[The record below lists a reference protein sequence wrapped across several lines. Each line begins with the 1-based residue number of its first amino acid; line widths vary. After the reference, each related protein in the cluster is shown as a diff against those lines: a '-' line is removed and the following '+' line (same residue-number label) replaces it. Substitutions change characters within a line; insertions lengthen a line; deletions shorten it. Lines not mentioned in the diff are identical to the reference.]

1 MRLARKMTLAIAV
14 AILTVMAAHA
24 YFLVSREIVLFD
36 ADLARSTTL
45 KRALRAAIE
54 DTWRTYGESAAQ
66 RLVEETIPH
75 SVEGMSVRWTW
86 LDVPPT
92 DERRLELPADQLAQ
106 LRSGERVVVFRDE
119 GKLRVTYF
127 PLSIPGSPTAV
138 MEFIESVREQHAFV
152 QTTNVEIAVATMLI
166 LLACAA
172 AVFAVGDW
180 YVGRP
185 LQHLRDKLRA
195 IAAGTFD
202 QPLELAQH
210 DEIGDLAT
218 EINAMARRLGETQH
232 RLHEETEARIAALDR
247 LRHTDRLTTIG
258 QLASGVAH
266 ELGTPL
272 AVIAGRAEMIVSGEA
287 AGDRATASARVI
299 VEQADTM
306 AGLIRQLLDFS
317 KHRAPRLALTSVRAL
332 CARTVDTL
340 GVIARRRRITLE
352 LVAGD
357 DALLVAADEHQIQQA
372 LVNLIVNAM
381 QAMPDGGRI
390 VVTVGT
396 RRGSPPGEGARERD
410 FVSITVA
417 DQGAGIARED
427 LPRIFEPFF
436 TTKGAA
442 EGTGLGLAVVQ
453 GIVRDHGGW
462 IEVASEPNKGSR
474 FTVFLPPAAEAPP
487 QRAA

>member
-86 LDVPPT
+86 LDAPPT
-92 DERRLELPADQLAQ
+92 DERRLELPADQLVQ

-138 MEFIESVREQHAFV
+138 LEFIESVREQHAFV

-166 LLACAA
+166 LLACGV

-185 LQHLRDKLRA
+185 LERLRDKLRE
-195 IAAGTFD
+195 IASGTFD
-202 QPLELAQH
+202 APLELAQH

-218 EINAMARRLGETQH
+218 EINAMAKRLAEAQH

-317 KHRAPRLALTSVRAL
+317 KHRAPRLALTSVRGL

-340 GVIARRRRITLE
+340 GVIARRRRIALE
-352 LVAGD
+352 LAAGD

-381 QAMPDGGRI
+381 QAMPNGGRI
-390 VVTVGT
+390 EVTLGT
-396 RRGSPPGEGARERD
+396 RHGSPPGEGARELD

-462 IEVASEPNKGSR
+462 IEVASEPDKGSR
-474 FTVFLPPAAEAPP
+474 FTIFLPPAAEAPP